1 MYVQY
6 VQLCKYY
13 TFNFYPI
20 GVILVGMN
28 NGFSAIAIPDIMAEY
43 TRFLTENTTASYL
56 TPIQADMEQ
65 LSWFGRFS
73 NTYSYFELHSTS
85 ICRKISF
92 CMFRGYSTYK
102 VMDLTSHSKCTIA
115 GCLAEIRTRDR
126 PVATWLHANFS
137 WLRRNPS

>member
-1 MYVQY
+1 MVYVGWDVKKGPFYGQCMYVQ
-6 VQLCKYY
+6 LDKYY

-43 TRFLTENTTASYL
+43 TRSLTENTTASYL

-73 NTYSYFELHSTS
+73 YPYFYFQL
-85 ICRKISF
+85 
-92 CMFRGYSTYK
+92 Y
-102 VMDLTSHSKCTIA
+102 TILYL
-115 GCLAEIRTRDR
+115 C
-126 PVATWLHANFS
+126 
-137 WLRRNPS
+137 